1 MLSLPRRPRRGAAA
15 RRSVRL
21 ELEALEAR
29 DCPTA
34 PVITTMS
41 FTELPQRVVRL
52 SGTVADDHNVSAVIV
67 NFTGVV
73 NGSTTVNAA
82 GGFVLQATASALG
95 KVSATAYDP
104 QQQLTS
110 APYALL
116 ITSNPPAITN
126 FSAVENPDGSWTFSG
141 YVTDAAPQGEVVNFG
156 GLNSL
161 QNKTAR
167 ANSFGYFTLTVT
179 LQPGEQGT
187 ATALATDWWG
197 QASNLAQFAVFS
209 TDPTRV

>member
-1 MLSLPRRPRRGAAA
+1 VAA
-15 RRSVRL
+15 RRRLARL

-52 SGTVADDHNVSAVIV
+52 SGTVADDHDVTAVTV

-116 ITSNPPAITN
+116 ITSSPPAITN
-126 FSAVENPDGSWTFSG
+126 FSAVENPDGTWTFSG
-141 YVTDAAPQGEVVNFG
+141 CVTDAAPQGEVVNFG

-161 QNKTAR
+161 RNKTATVQN
-167 ANSFGYFTLTVT
+167 AMGYFTLTVT

-187 ATALATDWWG
+187 ATAMTTDWWG
-197 QASNLAQFAVFS
+197 QGSNLAQTLVV
-209 TDPTRV
+209 PT